1 MKCHTA
7 FAEGAH
13 LIYINPLLIFFMAEQ
28 NPDRDTLI
36 SAEENRAMFDRIA
49 KNYDAANRAISM
61 GMDKG
66 WRRKTIK
73 ELCPFRGG
81 RYLDIGTG
89 TGDLVFEILDQ
100 SANVLVDGI
109 DPAEQ
114 MLEIARSKAA
124 KRGVGDAVS
133 FLTADALDLP
143 MGSET
148 FDGIVS
154 GFCFR
159 NIERRQKALEEM
171 LRVLKPGG
179 KLVILEATYPSNPLV
194 RLGYRLYTPW
204 VPVIGK
210 ILGGGAAY
218 KYLMDSIENFPKPE
232 VVMDMFTE
240 AGFVEV
246 HCSPLTFG
254 SVSIFSGRKQAAV

>member
-1 MKCHTA
+1 
-7 FAEGAH
+7 
-13 LIYINPLLIFFMAEQ
+13 
-28 NPDRDTLI
+28 
-36 SAEENRAMFDRIA
+36 MFDRIA

-114 MLEIARSKAA
+114 MLEIARNKAVA
-124 KRGVGDAVS
+124 RGVGDAVS

-143 MGSET
+143 MESET

-159 NIERRQKALEEM
+159 NIEHRQKALEEM

-179 KLVILEATYPSNPLV
+179 KLVILEATYPGNALI
-194 RLGYRLYTPW
+194 RFGYKLYTPL
-204 VPVIGK
+204 VPLIGK
-210 ILGGGAAY
+210 FLGGGSAY
-218 KYLMDSIENFPKPE
+218 KYLVDSIEDFPKPDA
-232 VVMDMFTE
+232 VTKMFKA
-240 AGFVEV
+240 AGFAEIG
-246 HCSPLTFG
+246 CAPLTFG
-254 SVSIFSGRKQAAV
+254 TVCIFSGTKQ